1 MVFPVWAWQQ
11 ERMVHQ
17 LKQALHKRP
26 APIVHLFR
34 FPRVTINH
42 GIVLFGAN
50 ESEQAIQFE
59 AYDPNIPEHPV
70 KLIYERAARAF
81 YFPKAH
87 YWAGGRVSVIEVYR
101 GGLY

>member
-1 MVFPVWAWQQ
+1 MVFPIWARHQ
-11 ERMVHQ
+11 EQMMHQ
-17 LKQALHKRP
+17 LKQALRERP

-42 GIVLFGAN
+42 GIVLFGVS
-50 ESEQAIQFE
+50 ETEQAVEFD
-59 AYDPNIPEHPV
+59 AYDPNIPEHPA